1 MTIKPKALPK
11 SSTSAAS
18 KNATT
23 TSASPTPSNAVQAT
37 YISTFNSSPSCVK
50 DKEKINKECAPLNK
64 EQKEKQ
70 KAKKQDGGVL
80 QAVRNA
86 LSQIDELGQKY
97 YGYEKGSP
105 VENKWMDDYCDGFWM
120 NPNATGLE
128 KMDEKLEEYKKGLD
142 NAQLLVEQVA
152 ANPTRI
158 VNAAADKMVSDLIR
172 KHGAEGATS
181 IIRTELIKSFF
192 KDPIN
197 YIPVYGQLKTAKQA
211 YKVYE
216 GVGLVRDIVPT
227 LAEKLGTESAQK
239 MAKEA
244 KVLMGEAKDNL
255 ESALKNLKEEPTGVM
270 DEAMTISASLDDCLA
285 ARKCQLVPYK
295 SNSKTNAKKGGGC
308 CPGQTAHHII
318 PDAAAKAA
326 GCADYS
332 KSGSPTICLEGASN
346 IHGSHGRAHQNL
358 KKGCADYNK
367 KKGVKTDAPITYEEL
382 SKRAIDAIKF
392 AVRGCD
398 IRCIQAQLNSYYKD
412 CGPMIAN
419 PGTGGRKPGT
429 TTPITVPSE

>member
-1 MTIKPKALPK
+1 MKIKPKALPNN
-11 SSTSAAS
+11 STTAAS

-23 TSASPTPSNAVQAT
+23 TSATPTPSNAVEAVF
-37 YISTFNSSPSCVK
+37 ISTFNNSPSCVD
-50 DKEKINKECAPLNK
+50 DKNKIKKECAPLNK

-70 KAKKQDGGVL
+70 KAKKQNGGVL

-97 YGYEKGSP
+97 YRYEKGSP

-120 NPNATGLE
+120 NPNKTGIKQIDKELE
-128 KMDEKLEEYKKGLD
+128 KYKKGLD

-158 VNAAADKMVSDLIR
+158 VNAAADKMVTDLIR
-172 KHGAEGATS
+172 KHGAESATS
-181 IIRTELIKSFF
+181 IIQKEVIKSFF

-197 YIPVYGQLKTAKQA
+197 YIPVAGPFAKTAKQA
-211 YKVYE
+211 YKVYQ
-216 GVGLVRDIVPT
+216 GYDNIVDIIPAV
-227 LAEKLGTESAQK
+227 AEKLGTESAQK

-244 KVLMGEAKDNL
+244 KALMGEAKDNL

-285 ARKCQLVPYK
+285 ARKCQLVPFE
-295 SNSKTNAKKGGGC
+295 SNNYTNAKKGGGC
-308 CPGQTAHHII
+308 CPGQSAHHII

-326 GCADYS
+326 GCAGYS
-332 KSGSPTICLEGASN
+332 YEGAPTICLEGLSTK
-346 IHGSHGRAHQNL
+346 HGSHGRAHQNL
-358 KKGCADYNK
+358 KKGCDRYNED
-367 KKGVKTDAPITYEEL
+367 KGVKTDAPITYEEM

-392 AVRGCD
+392 AVRGCNID
-398 IRCIQAQLNSYYKD
+398 CIKAQLDSYYEK
-412 CGPMIAN
+412 CGPMKAN
-419 PGTGGRKPGT
+419 PGTGGRKPKQF
-429 TTPITVPSE
+429 INSDDE